1 MMPLTQPIQWND
13 ISIDERDLTNLEHKI
28 TRCLTG
34 DEPYVWLFASPE
46 TVGTTL
52 IANLTMEDQLN
63 VHGAAMS
70 VSSRVLQATRAATS
84 TSRLSARTAATT
96 TRTSQ

>member
-46 TVGTTL
+46 TVGTT
-52 IANLTMEDQLN
+52 
-63 VHGAAMS
+63 GADCQSHYGRPTERARCGDVGVVEGAPS
-70 VSSRVLQATRAATS
+70 HASSDVDLPPLGENS
-84 TSRLSARTAATT
+84 SDDDSD
-96 TRTSQ
+96 